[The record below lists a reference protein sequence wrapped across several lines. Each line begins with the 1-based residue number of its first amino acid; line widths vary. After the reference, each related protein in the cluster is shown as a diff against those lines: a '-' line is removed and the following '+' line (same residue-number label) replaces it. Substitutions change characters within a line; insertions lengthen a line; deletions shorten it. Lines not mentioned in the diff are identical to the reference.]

1 MADREQIKQAIV
13 VQEGLRGQIDD
24 AILDATLAALRRQLA
39 ELDAP
44 PPRRAQA
51 TLLFLDLAGHTELIQ
66 GLDPEEIVETID
78 RALAR
83 LAEPVRQRGGRIVR
97 FQGDGFKAVFGLPT
111 AHEKDPDHAIRAAL
125 DILAE
130 TQAIAAELAAARGR
144 PG

>member
-66 GLDPEEIVETID
+66 GLDPEEIVEAGD
-78 RALAR
+78 PALAR
-83 LAEPVRQRGGRIVR
+83 LAEPVRQRGGRTLAGGQKR
-97 FQGDGFKAVFGLPT
+97 QPA
-111 AHEKDPDHAIRAAL
+111 KDF
-125 DILAE
+125 E
-130 TQAIAAELAAARGR
+130 
-144 PG
+144 